1 MNSDVSDAKAQ
12 SKKNNSRKVYLN
24 IKERHSLC
32 QWILRN
38 IRIQRFRSRSMW
50 RFVSWGLAI
59 GGISMGEDQAAVISE
74 QLGRLEDN
82 IESRFQKIE
91 AMINHQNQISE
102 ERMRALRTE
111 VGDLKKA
118 KEDHETRIR
127 SATEGVTQFKMYS
140 GLANG
145 GSGLLSIIA
154 LVKSFFG
161 G

>member
-1 MNSDVSDAKAQ
+1 MMH
-12 SKKNNSRKVYLN
+12 R
-24 IKERHSLC
+24 
-32 QWILRN
+32 LRLHCVG
-38 IRIQRFRSRSMW
+38 Q
-50 RFVSWGLAI
+50 FVSLDFVEKGLT
-59 GGISMGEDQAAVISE
+59 MGDDQAAVISE
-74 QLGRLEDN
+74 QLGRLKDN

-91 AMINHQNQISE
+91 ALINHQNEISE
-102 ERMRALRTE
+102 ERLRALRTE

-154 LVKSFFG
+154 FVRSFFNV
-161 G
+161 

>member
-1 MNSDVSDAKAQ
+1 M
-12 SKKNNSRKVYLN
+12 L
-24 IKERHSLC
+24 E
-32 QWILRN
+32 ILLMHKLRLHCV
-38 IRIQRFRSRSMW
+38 W
-50 RFVSWGLAI
+50 RFVNLDFVEKGLT
-59 GGISMGEDQAAVISE
+59 MGEDQAAVISE
-74 QLGRLEDN
+74 QLGRLKDN

-91 AMINHQNQISE
+91 ALINHQNEISE
-102 ERMRALRTE
+102 ERLRALRSE

-127 SATEGVTQFKMYS
+127 MATEGVTQFKMYS

-154 LVKSFFG
+154 LIKSFFG

>member
-1 MNSDVSDAKAQ
+1 MLTLEILLMNK
-12 SKKNNSRKVYLN
+12 
-24 IKERHSLC
+24 
-32 QWILRN
+32 LRLHCVWQLGN
-38 IRIQRFRSRSMW
+38 LDL
-50 RFVSWGLAI
+50 VEKGLT
-59 GGISMGEDQAAVISE
+59 MGEDQAAVISE
-74 QLGRLEDN
+74 QLGRLKDN

-91 AMINHQNQISE
+91 ALINHQNEISE
-102 ERMRALRTE
+102 ERLRSLRSE
-111 VGDLKKA
+111 VVDLKKA

-145 GSGLLSIIA
+145 GSSILSIVA

>member
-1 MNSDVSDAKAQ
+1 
-12 SKKNNSRKVYLN
+12 
-24 IKERHSLC
+24 
-32 QWILRN
+32 
-38 IRIQRFRSRSMW
+38 
-50 RFVSWGLAI
+50 
-59 GGISMGEDQAAVISE
+59 MGEEQAAVISE
-74 QLGRLEDN
+74 QLGRLKDN

-91 AMINHQNQISE
+91 VLINHQNALSE
-102 ERMRALRTE
+102 ERLRGLRLE
-111 VGDLKKA
+111 VGELRKA

>member
-1 MNSDVSDAKAQ
+1 
-12 SKKNNSRKVYLN
+12 
-24 IKERHSLC
+24 
-32 QWILRN
+32 
-38 IRIQRFRSRSMW
+38 
-50 RFVSWGLAI
+50 
-59 GGISMGEDQAAVISE
+59 MGDDQAAVISE
-74 QLGRLEDN
+74 QLGRLKDN
-82 IESRFQKIE
+82 IESRFQRIE
-91 AMINHQNQISE
+91 SLINHQNELSE
-102 ERMRALRTE
+102 ERLRALRLE
-111 VGDLKKA
+111 VGDLRRA

>member
-1 MNSDVSDAKAQ
+1 
-12 SKKNNSRKVYLN
+12 
-24 IKERHSLC
+24 
-32 QWILRN
+32 
-38 IRIQRFRSRSMW
+38 
-50 RFVSWGLAI
+50 
-59 GGISMGEDQAAVISE
+59 MGEDQTAVISE
-74 QLGRLEDN
+74 QLGRLKDN
-82 IESRFQKIE
+82 IESRLQRIE
-91 AMINHQNQISE
+91 VLINHQNEISE
-102 ERMRALRTE
+102 ERLRALRVE
-111 VGDLKKA
+111 VGDLRRA

>member
-1 MNSDVSDAKAQ
+1 LD
-12 SKKNNSRKVYLN
+12 
-24 IKERHSLC
+24 
-32 QWILRN
+32 
-38 IRIQRFRSRSMW
+38 
-50 RFVSWGLAI
+50 FVEKGLT
-59 GGISMGEDQAAVISE
+59 MGEEQAAVISE
-74 QLGRLEDN
+74 QLGRLKDN

-91 AMINHQNQISE
+91 ALINHQNEISE
-102 ERMRALRTE
+102 ERLRSLRSE
-111 VGDLKKA
+111 VVDLKKA

-154 LVKSFFG
+154 LIKSFFG